1 MRLSGKQYLDWPQK
15 SVTLLG
21 MSGVGKTVLASKLRR
36 AHWYHYSG
44 DYRIGSR
51 YLDEA
56 ILDDIKKSAM
66 TVPLLRDLLRSDS
79 ITISNKITFD
89 NLKPMSTF
97 LGKVGDP
104 AQGGLSLEEFKR
116 RQRLHRAGEIAAMK
130 DVPSFIKRS
139 RQVYGYDHFINDAGG
154 SVCELDEPS
163 VLETLAKVSVVVYIK
178 ATAEDEQALVQRQL
192 DEPKP
197 MYYRE
202 TFLDEHLPVYLEK
215 KQLSSAEEIE
225 PDDFVRWIFPKLFYE
240 RIPRYEAIA
249 KQYGYVIGTG
259 ELGKVS
265 DADSFNELIASALD
279 NGTS

>member
-89 NLKPMSTF
+89 NLKPMATF

-116 RQRLHRAGEIAAMK
+116 RQRLHRAGEIAAMN

-163 VLETLAKVSVVVYIK
+163 VLETLSTVSVIVYIK

-202 TFLDEHLPVYLEK
+202 NFLDEHLPVYLEK

-259 ELGKVS
+259 ELAKVS

-279 NGTS
+279 NGVD